1 MRRSRLVLLAIYALV
16 LGGALTAV
24 GPLHAD
30 ETIAVESLS
39 KPEAWQG

>member
-1 MRRSRLVLLAIYALV
+1 MLKTQALGLAL
-16 LGGALTAV
+16 ALTAV

-39 KPEAWQG
+39 KPEAW